1 MSNTQKS
8 ASSNVEMKVSSESGK
23 ATYTNNKVETM
34 PVISMQHIK
43 KSFSDTEVLKDI
55 SLEVNHGEVV
65 SIIGPSGSG
74 KSTLLRCATLLETF
88 EAGSLSYGDL
98 FVAQNDAS
106 GKAVYAGKDANK
118 QARQRFGLVFQNFN
132 LFPHYSVL
140 RNVMDAPLSVQKR
153 DKAEVE
159 KRARELLCQMG
170 LEGKENN
177 YPCELSGGQ
186 QQRVAI
192 ARALCMDPEVLF
204 FDEPTSALDPELTQ
218 EVLKV
223 IRSLADQ
230 HMTMVIVTHEMAF
243 ARDVSDRIIFMD
255 GGVIVE
261 QGPAKEVINNPQHNR
276 TKAFLSRYQEGAAD

>member
-1 MSNTQKS
+1 MG
-8 ASSNVEMKVSSESGK
+8 EPSSEL
-23 ATYTNNKVETM
+23 
-34 PVISMQHIK
+34 ISLEHIE
-43 KSFSDTEVLKDI
+43 KSFKGTMVLKDI
-55 SLEVNHGEVV
+55 SLSVHNGEVV

-88 EAGSLSYGDL
+88 ESGTLRYGDL
-98 FVAQNDAS
+98 VIAENNAA
-106 GKAVYAGKDANK
+106 GKAVYAGKDAEK

-153 DKAEVE
+153 PKHEVE
-159 KRARELLCQMG
+159 QHARELLDQMG
-170 LEGKENN
+170 LAGKEES

-192 ARALCMDPEVLF
+192 ARALCLDPDILF

-218 EVLKV
+218 EVLRV

-243 ARDVSDRIIFMD
+243 ARDVSDRIVFMAD
-255 GGVIVE
+255 GVIVE
-261 QGPAKEVINNPQHNR
+261 EGSAQDVINDPRHER
-276 TKAFLSRYQEGAAD
+276 TKAFLSRYQEGRED